1 MTARFT
7 PMSCEEFAASV
18 ADFLERDLDEASRAA
33 VETHALD
40 CDACG
45 ALLSDLRR
53 LSVDAANLPE
63 LSPSRDLW
71 DGIAARIDAPVIPI
85 GTRSETRGGGGGR
98 FVGRVARDRSV
109 LRAAAIAASLLVAA
123 GLGAA
128 VMFQVMR
135 DRGPTRDVANGRT
148 SAPNAPFVAPGS
160 RAATPESS
168 AVQPVPRTLAAAST
182 ESAPD
187 SSLAGGNGSSVSEVS
202 NPKNR
207 SAEQTFDAEITR
219 LRAIV
224 QRRRSQLDPV
234 TISVIERNLKVIDD
248 AIAQCR
254 AALAKDPASRFLIE
268 SLNHALE
275 NKVELLRTAAML
287 PART

>member
-7 PMSCEEFAASV
+7 PMSCEEFATNV
-18 ADFLERDLDEASRAA
+18 ADFLERDLDEAARAS
-33 VETHALD
+33 VEAHALD

-63 LSPSRDLW
+63 LSPARDLW

-85 GTRSETRGGGGGR
+85 GTRSETRGGGR
-98 FVGRVARDRSV
+98 FGGRVARERSM

-128 VMFQVMR
+128 VMFQLMR
-135 DRGPTRDVANGRT
+135 GHRTRDIATSQQAPSPNVVVRPGSSPTAVPDT
-148 SAPNAPFVAPGS
+148 SAAPS
-160 RAATPESS
+160 
-168 AVQPVPRTLAAAST
+168 VPRTVATTGS
-182 ESAPD
+182 SAD
-187 SSLAGGNGSSVSEVS
+187 SSLATGNGPAITSVS
-202 NPKNR
+202 NPRNR
-207 SAEQTFDAEITR
+207 SAEQTFDTEITR

-224 QRRRSQLDPV
+224 QRRRSQFDPV

>member
-7 PMSCEEFAASV
+7 PISCEEFASNV

-33 VETHALD
+33 VEAHALD

-45 ALLSDLRR
+45 ALLADLRR
-53 LSVDAANLPE
+53 LSIGAANLPE

-85 GTRSETRGGGGGR
+85 GTRGEPRVRFGGR
-98 FVGRVARDRSV
+98 VGRDRGV

-123 GLGAA
+123 ALGAVVTFN
-128 VMFQVMR
+128 VMSSRTIIQVAK
-135 DRGPTRDVANGRT
+135 GPQTRSPNGVVK
-148 SAPNAPFVAPGS
+148 SGSNATV
-160 RAATPESS
+160 
-168 AVQPVPRTLAAAST
+168 
-182 ESAPD
+182 APD
-187 SSLAGGNGSSVSEVS
+187 STLQPRIVAVPPIDSSADSTLATTSGSNVALVASVPNGT
-202 NPKNR
+202 
-207 SAEQTFDAEITR
+207 AERTFDAEITR
-219 LRAIV
+219 LRTIV

-234 TISVIERNLKVIDD
+234 TIGVIERNLKVIDD
-248 AIAQCR
+248 AIGQCR

-287 PART
+287 PSRT

>member
-7 PMSCEEFAASV
+7 PISCEEFAASV

-71 DGIAARIDAPVIPI
+71 EGIAARIDAPVIPI
-85 GTRSETRGGGGGR
+85 GTRGESRAR
-98 FVGRVARDRSV
+98 FGGRVARDRSV

-128 VMFQVMR
+128 VMFQFMR
-135 DRGPTRDVANGRT
+135 DRDTNRFVTTGPTAQHNVAVGTPGSSRTVAPDT
-148 SAPNAPFVAPGS
+148 SAAPSVLRAVA
-160 RAATPESS
+160 TTDSS
-168 AVQPVPRTLAAAST
+168 A
-182 ESAPD
+182 D
-187 SSLAGGNGSSVSEVS
+187 SSLTKGDGSGVMAVS
-202 NPKNR
+202 NPSNR

-224 QRRRSQLDPV
+224 QRRRSQFDPV

>member
-7 PMSCEEFAASV
+7 PISCEEFSAKV
-18 ADFLERDLDEASRAA
+18 ADFLERDLDEAARAA
-33 VETHALD
+33 LEAHALD

-53 LSVDAANLPE
+53 LTIDASNLPE

-85 GTRSETRGGGGGR
+85 GTRGEPR
-98 FVGRVARDRSV
+98 VGFGARMGRDRGV

-123 GLGAA
+123 SLGAVVTFRIMSSRGTGPIASVPPA
-128 VMFQVMR
+128 VSPNTTAVERGASPAVTPTSTTGSQAVAVGQR
-135 DRGPTRDVANGRT
+135 DTTA
-148 SAPNAPFVAPGS
+148 
-160 RAATPESS
+160 
-168 AVQPVPRTLAAAST
+168 
-182 ESAPD
+182 D
-187 SSLAGGNGSSVSEVS
+187 SSLATPGGAEVTLVS
-202 NPKNR
+202 NGPNR
-207 SAEQTFDAEITR
+207 TAERTFDAEITR
-219 LRAIV
+219 LRTIV

-234 TISVIERNLKVIDD
+234 TIGVIERNLKVIDD

-275 NKVELLRTAAML
+275 NKVDLLRTAAML
-287 PART
+287 PARS

>member
-7 PMSCEEFAASV
+7 PITCEEFAAKL
-18 ADFLERDLDEASRAA
+18 ADFLERDLDEVTRAA
-33 VETHALD
+33 VEAHALD
-40 CDACG
+40 CDDCG
-45 ALLSDLRR
+45 ALLEDLRR
-53 LSVDAANLPE
+53 LSIDAANLPE

-85 GTRSETRGGGGGR
+85 GTRGEPRVRFGGR
-98 FVGRVARDRSV
+98 VVRDRGV

-128 VMFQVMR
+128 VMFQVMSS
-135 DRGPTRDVANGRT
+135 RT
-148 SAPNAPFVAPGS
+148 PIRIATTQPASPNVVDATPHPSTSTASGQQSVAPAPTARTVDS
-160 RAATPESS
+160 TPAKSTDPIVTPVSS
-168 AVQPVPRTLAAAST
+168 S
-182 ESAPD
+182 
-187 SSLAGGNGSSVSEVS
+187 GN
-202 NPKNR
+202 K
-207 SAEQTFDAEITR
+207 SAEQTFDVEIAR
-219 LRAIV
+219 LHTIV

-254 AALAKDPASRFLIE
+254 LALAKDPASRFLIE
-268 SLNHALE
+268 SLNQALE

>member
-7 PMSCEEFAASV
+7 PISCEEFASNV

-33 VETHALD
+33 VEAHALD

-45 ALLSDLRR
+45 ALLADLRR
-53 LSVDAANLPE
+53 ISIDAANLPE

-85 GTRSETRGGGGGR
+85 GTRGEPRVRFGGR
-98 FVGRVARDRSV
+98 VGRDRGV

-123 GLGAA
+123 ALGAVVTFN
-128 VMFQVMR
+128 VMSH
-135 DRGPTRDVANGRT
+135 RGGSDVAKRPQTIPPNGVVAVGSNPTGARDST
-148 SAPNAPFVAPGS
+148 LPSQAVAVARVDSSADSSF
-160 RAATPESS
+160 ATPNVSD
-168 AVQPVPRTLAAAST
+168 VVPVVNVP
-182 ESAPD
+182 
-187 SSLAGGNGSSVSEVS
+187 NGT
-202 NPKNR
+202 
-207 SAEQTFDAEITR
+207 AERTFDAEITR
-219 LRAIV
+219 LRTIV

-234 TISVIERNLKVIDD
+234 TIGVIERNLNVIDD
-248 AIAQCR
+248 AIGQCR

-287 PART
+287 PSRT